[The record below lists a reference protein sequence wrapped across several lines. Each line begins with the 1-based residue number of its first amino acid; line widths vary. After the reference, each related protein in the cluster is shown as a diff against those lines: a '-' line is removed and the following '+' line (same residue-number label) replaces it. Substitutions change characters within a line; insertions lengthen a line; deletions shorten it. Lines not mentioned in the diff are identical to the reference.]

1 LLTDHSRKIE
11 KYSASAARACR
22 SSSARASDTASFGG
36 TGSLLAGER
45 LLISS
50 VWDRAGRLG
59 IESHQEL
66 PDAAQGSVRQ

>member
-22 SSSARASDTASFGG
+22 RSSSARASDTASLGE
-36 TGSLLAGER
+36 TGFLLAVDR

-50 VWDRAGRLG
+50 VRDRAGRLG
-59 IESHQEL
+59 I
-66 PDAAQGSVRQ
+66 